1 MRKSF
6 LIVFAIIFGV
16 SNSSIFAQDQLTK
29 DFAPIKSELQ
39 SWDPVR
45 GEWLAESL
53 LAISRKQ
60 PIPDRTFP
68 EDFTPAEMYKMV
80 PTTSRD
86 RISTTV
92 NANRTNQAN
101 TLNGDV
107 WNQMSDL
114 ISRSNCQPSSGR
126 SYGDPHLSTFDGKS
140 FSLQTVGEFIL
151 AQSLNGQVQVQTR
164 QRPEGEDFSLNTA
177 VAMNV
182 SGDRVCIYADDKPDN
197 EVNNPLRVDGRV
209 VRLTAN
215 NVYYLPHG
223 GTVRNSGNQ
232 YVVTWPTGES
242 VTAQITN
249 RSSFNFMN
257 ITTQIY
263 PCANGGYEG
272 LLGNANGSPS
282 DDINTRNNRNA
293 NMESANRFGT
303 AFGVPNSTLSNE
315 AEKEYLY
322 YLAREYG
329 AAWRVTPMNTLF
341 DYRPG
346 QNTEYFTDYSFPRYH
361 RTVRDLSQAQRDA
374 ARRDCEN
381 DGIRGNELDGCIFDR
396 GHIGL
401 PPTRQPEIIDRTAGV
416 VLPNLQG
423 GGRVLNVNPRQ
434 PETSSSS
441 TKPVV
446 IGGEVKQPVVT
457 PVKPTTP
464 ILQGSEPKA
473 PPIENPTPVI
483 QSKPVSSGE
492 NVGSTKPTETKSP
505 VSPVTKEP
513 IVSPRPTESKP
524 VDRPKPVYENKPIEN
539 RPVEKPKPVYES
551 QPVVKPTP
559 TPVPKSSTPA
569 PKPIESKPFIQP
581 STPVKVATPAPM
593 PAPKPMIAKPR

>member
-1 MRKSF
+1 MRKSYS
-6 LIVFAIIFGV
+6 IVFAIIFEGTT
-16 SNSSIFAQDQLTK
+16 SIIFAQDQLTK

-45 GEWLAESL
+45 GEWLAESM

-86 RISTTV
+86 RIATTV
-92 NANRTNQAN
+92 TGNRNNIEN
-101 TLNGDV
+101 TLNREA
-107 WNQMSDL
+107 WTQISDL
-114 ISRSNCQPSSGR
+114 INRSNCQPSKGR

-182 SGDRVCIYADDKPDN
+182 SGDRVCIYADDQPDN

-209 VRLTAN
+209 VRLSGT

-242 VTAQITN
+242 VTAQIIN
-249 RSSFNFMN
+249 RTSFNFMN
-257 ITTQIY
+257 VTTQIY

-315 AEKEYLY
+315 AEKEYLF
-322 YLAREYG
+322 YLAKEYG
-329 AAWRVTPMNTLF
+329 SAWRVTQMNTLF

-434 PETSSSS
+434 PETNSSS

-446 IGGEVKQPVVT
+446 SGGESKQPGVE
-457 PVKPTTP
+457 PVKPTKP
-464 ILQGSEPKA
+464 DAIGSEPKA
-473 PPIENPTPVI
+473 PPTENPSPVI

-505 VSPVTKEP
+505 ASPVITEP
-513 IVSPRPTESKP
+513 IVSPKPTESKP
-524 VDRPKPVYENKPIEN
+524 IEKPKPVYENKPIEDKQ
-539 RPVEKPKPVYES
+539 VEKPKPAPI
-551 QPVVKPTP
+551 QAPKPV
-559 TPVPKSSTPA
+559 TPA
-569 PKPIESKPFIQP
+569 PKPIENKPVIQP
-581 STPVKVATPAPM
+581 STPVKVTTPAPTQ
-593 PAPKPMIAKPR
+593 APKPAIAKPR

>member
-1 MRKSF
+1 MRKSY
-6 LIVFAIIFGV
+6 LIVFAIIFG
-16 SNSSIFAQDQLTK
+16 SNTSTIFAQDQLTK
-29 DFAPIKSELQ
+29 DFAPIKNELQ

-45 GEWLAESL
+45 GEWLAESM

-68 EDFTPAEMYKMV
+68 EDFTPAEMYRMV
-80 PTTSRD
+80 PSTSRD
-86 RISTTV
+86 RIASSV

-101 TLNGDV
+101 TLNGEV
-107 WNQMSDL
+107 WTQMSDM
-114 ISRSNCQPSSGR
+114 ISRSNCQPLTGR

-182 SGDRVCIYADDKPDN
+182 NGDRVCIYADDKPDN
-197 EVNNPLRVDGRV
+197 EFNNPLRVDGRV
-209 VRLTAN
+209 VRLTST

-272 LLGNANGSPS
+272 LLGNANGSPN

-315 AEKEYLY
+315 AEKEYLF
-322 YLAREYG
+322 YLAREFG
-329 AAWRVTPMNTLF
+329 AAWRVTPLNTLF

-361 RTVRDLSQAQRDA
+361 RTVRDLSQTQRDA

-401 PPTRQPEIIDRTAGV
+401 PPTRQPEVIDRTAGV
-416 VLPNLQG
+416 VLPVIQG
-423 GGRVLNVNPRQ
+423 GGRVVNVNPRQ
-434 PETSSSS
+434 PETGSAP

-446 IGGEVKQPVVT
+446 IGGVTKQPAVE
-457 PVKPTTP
+457 PVKPVV
-464 ILQGSEPKA
+464 IGSEPKA
-473 PPIENPTPVI
+473 PPTEKPTPVI
-483 QSKPVSSGE
+483 QSKPVGSGE

-505 VSPVTKEP
+505 VSPVVVEP
-513 IVSPRPTESKP
+513 IVSPKP
-524 VDRPKPVYENKPIEN
+524 IENQPVERPKPVYESKPIEN
-539 RPVEKPKPVYES
+539 KPVEKPKQVNES
-551 QPVVKPTP
+551 QPVVKP
-559 TPVPKSSTPA
+559 VPAPKPSTPA
-569 PKPIESKPFIQP
+569 PKPMENKPVVQP
-581 STPVKVATPAPM
+581 STPVKVATPAPT

>member
-1 MRKSF
+1 MRKSH
-6 LIVFAIIFGV
+6 LIVFAIIFGGIT
-16 SNSSIFAQDQLTK
+16 STNFAQDQLTK

-45 GEWLAESL
+45 GEWLAESM

-80 PTTSRD
+80 PSTSRD
-86 RISTTV
+86 RIATTV
-92 NANRTNQAN
+92 NGNRNNIEN
-101 TLNGDV
+101 TFNRQEWV
-107 WNQMSDL
+107 QISDL
-114 ISRSNCQPSSGR
+114 INRSNCQPSKGR

-182 SGDRVCIYADDKPDN
+182 SGDRVCIYADDQPDN
-197 EVNNPLRVDGRV
+197 EVDNPLRVDGRV
-209 VRLTAN
+209 VRLTGS

-249 RSSFNFMN
+249 RTSFNFMN
-257 ITTQIY
+257 VTTQIY
-263 PCANGGYEG
+263 PCINGGYEG

-315 AEKEYLY
+315 AEKEYLF
-322 YLAREYG
+322 YLAKEYG
-329 AAWRVTPMNTLF
+329 SAWRVTQMNTLF

-381 DGIRGNELDGCIFDR
+381 NGIRGNELDGCIFDR

-401 PPTRQPEIIDRTAGV
+401 TPTRQPEIIDRTAGF
-416 VLPNLQG
+416 VLPVMQS

-446 IGGEVKQPVVT
+446 IGGESKQPG
-457 PVKPTTP
+457 VKPVNP
-464 ILQGSEPKA
+464 AKPDVIGSEPKA
-473 PPIENPTPVI
+473 PPIENPTPLI
-483 QSKPVSSGE
+483 QSKPVGSGE

-505 VSPVTKEP
+505 VLPVANEP
-513 IVSPRPTESKP
+513 IVSP
-524 VDRPKPVYENKPIEN
+524 KPIEN
-539 RPVEKPKPVYES
+539 KPVEKPKPVYES
-551 QPVVKPTP
+551 KPIENKVVEKPKEVNEIQSVVKPTP
-559 TPVPKSSTPA
+559 APKPSTPA
-569 PKPIESKPFIQP
+569 PKPIESKPVIQP
-581 STPVKVATPAPM
+581 STPVKVATPT
-593 PAPKPMIAKPR
+593 PAPTTKPAISKPR

>member
-1 MRKSF
+1 MRKSY
-6 LIVFAIIFGV
+6 LIVLAIIFG
-16 SNSSIFAQDQLTK
+16 SNTSTIFSQDQLTK

-45 GEWLAESL
+45 GEWLAESM

-68 EDFTPAEMYKMV
+68 EDFTPAEMYRMV
-80 PTTSRD
+80 PSTSRD
-86 RISTTV
+86 RIATSV

-101 TLNGDV
+101 TLNGEV
-107 WNQMSDL
+107 WTQMSDM
-114 ISRSNCQPSSGR
+114 ISRSNCQPSTGR

-182 SGDRVCIYADDKPDN
+182 NGDRVCIYADDKPDN
-197 EVNNPLRVDGRV
+197 EFNNPLRVDGRV
-209 VRLTAN
+209 VRLTST

-315 AEKEYLY
+315 AEKEYLF
-322 YLAREYG
+322 YLAREFG
-329 AAWRVTPMNTLF
+329 AAWRVTPLNTLF

-361 RTVRDLSQAQRDA
+361 RTVRDLSQNQRDA

-381 DGIRGNELDGCIFDR
+381 DGIRGNELEGCIFDR

-401 PPTRQPEIIDRTAGV
+401 PPTRQPEVIDRTAGV
-416 VLPNLQG
+416 VLPVVQG

-434 PETSSSS
+434 PEIGSAP

-446 IGGEVKQPVVT
+446 IGGVTKQPVVE
-457 PVKPTTP
+457 PVKPVV
-464 ILQGSEPKA
+464 IGSEPKA
-473 PPIENPTPVI
+473 PPTEKPTPVI
-483 QSKPVSSGE
+483 QSKPVGSGE
-492 NVGSTKPTETKSP
+492 TVGSTKPTETKSP
-505 VSPVTKEP
+505 VSPVVVEP
-513 IVSPRPTESKP
+513 IVSPKP
-524 VDRPKPVYENKPIEN
+524 VEQKPI
-539 RPVEKPKPVYES
+539 EKPKPVYES
-551 QPVVKPTP
+551 QPVVKPA
-559 TPVPKSSTPA
+559 PA
-569 PKPIESKPFIQP
+569 PKPSAPSPKPMESKPIVQP
-581 STPVKVATPAPM
+581 STPVKVATPAPA